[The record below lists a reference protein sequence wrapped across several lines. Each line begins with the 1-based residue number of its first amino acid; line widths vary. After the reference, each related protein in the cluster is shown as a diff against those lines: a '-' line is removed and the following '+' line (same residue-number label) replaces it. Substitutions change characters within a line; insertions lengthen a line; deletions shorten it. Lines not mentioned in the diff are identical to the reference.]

1 MTARVTVKASVQPAM
16 LDRPQKGGNPM
27 NTRHGL
33 ITIAAAAA
41 IAAALA
47 GCNRSADAN
56 PFATATATTAP
67 SATSATPASTTTT
80 SIDSAAQETKDR
92 QDAEQAWRKF
102 NVLVNTVESL
112 PADQVEAA
120 INAVAVD
127 PTATRLRNEN
137 AQFRAEHKAGY
148 GQDISYITWPKAIA
162 GADAAVLS
170 DCQDGSQAGVLDV
183 RTGNKLTVGTP
194 NTPTRGTLQRTST
207 GWKVATVEILEGAT
221 CTPGH

>member
-1 MTARVTVKASVQPAM
+1 
-16 LDRPQKGGNPM
+16 M

-47 GCNRSADAN
+47 GCNPNAN
-56 PFATATATTAP
+56 PNANANTNPITSASQTT
-67 SATSATPASTTTT
+67 TSTATPAPTTTT
-80 SIDSAAQETKDR
+80 SLDPGAQETKDR
-92 QDAEQAWRKF
+92 QDAELAWRKF

-120 INAVAVD
+120 IDAVAVD
-127 PTATRLRNEN
+127 PTATRLRSEN

-148 GQDISYITWPKAIA
+148 GQDISYITWPKAIV
-162 GADAAVLS
+162 GADTAVLS

-194 NTPTRGTLQRTST
+194 NTSTRGTLQRTST

>member
-1 MTARVTVKASVQPAM
+1 
-16 LDRPQKGGNPM
+16 M

-33 ITIAAAAA
+33 ITIAATAA

-47 GCNRSADAN
+47 GCTPSADAN
-56 PFATATATTAP
+56 RFATATATATATTAP
-67 SATSATPASTTTT
+67 SATSATPAPTTTT
-80 SIDSAAQETKDR
+80 SPDAAAQETKDR

-120 INAVAVD
+120 IDAVAVD

-162 GADAAVLS
+162 GADTAVLS

-194 NTPTRGTLQRTST
+194 NTATRGTLQRTST

>member
-1 MTARVTVKASVQPAM
+1 
-16 LDRPQKGGNPM
+16 M

-33 ITIAAAAA
+33 ITVAATAAM
-41 IAAALA
+41 AAALA
-47 GCNRSADAN
+47 GCNPNAN
-56 PFATATATTAP
+56 VNPITNSTQTT
-67 SATSATPASTTTT
+67 TSTATPAPTTTT
-80 SIDSAAQETKDR
+80 SLDSAAQETKDR

-194 NTPTRGTLQRTST
+194 NTPTTGALQRTST

>member
-1 MTARVTVKASVQPAM
+1 MTTRTTVKASVRPAM
-16 LDRPQKGGNPM
+16 LDRLQKGGKPM
-27 NTRHGL
+27 NMRHGL
-33 ITIAAAAA
+33 ITIAATAA

-47 GCNRSADAN
+47 GCNHNAN
-56 PFATATATTAP
+56 VNPITSSTQTTI
-67 SATSATPASTTTT
+67 STATPAPTTTT
-80 SIDSAAQETKDR
+80 SLDSAAQETKDR

-120 INAVAVD
+120 IDAVAVD

-194 NTPTRGTLQRTST
+194 NTPTRGALQRTST
-207 GWKVATVEILEGAT
+207 GWKVATVEILEGTT

>member
-1 MTARVTVKASVQPAM
+1 MTTRTTVKASVQPAM
-16 LDRPQKGGNPM
+16 LDRHQKGGKPM
-27 NTRHGL
+27 NIRHGL
-33 ITIAAAAA
+33 ITIAATAA

-47 GCNRSADAN
+47 GCNPNAN
-56 PFATATATTAP
+56 VNPITSSTQTT
-67 SATSATPASTTTT
+67 TSTATPAPTTTT
-80 SIDSAAQETKDR
+80 SLDPGAQETKDR
-92 QDAEQAWRKF
+92 QDAELAWRKF

-120 INAVAVD
+120 IDAVAVD
-127 PTATRLRNEN
+127 PTATRLRSEN

-148 GQDISYITWPKAIA
+148 GQDISYITWPKAIV
-162 GADAAVLS
+162 GADTAVLS

-194 NTPTRGTLQRTST
+194 NTSTRGTLQRTST